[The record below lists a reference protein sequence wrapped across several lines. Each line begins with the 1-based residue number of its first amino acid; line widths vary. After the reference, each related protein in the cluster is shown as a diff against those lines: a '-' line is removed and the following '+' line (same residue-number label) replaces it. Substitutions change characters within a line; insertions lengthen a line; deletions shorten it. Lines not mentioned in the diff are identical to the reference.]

1 MDRQR
6 NDCVGWIRRR
16 LFEHWREILRAI
28 WSFTNTDSYAD
39 TKSYSYSMHRE
50 MHTNAKAASYSR
62 AAALV
67 HSIRVLLSQVPFGRV
82 IR

>member
-1 MDRQR
+1 LEQR
-6 NDCVGWIRRR
+6 
-16 LFEHWREILRAI
+16 REILRAI

-62 AAALV
+62 AAALA
-67 HSIRVLLSQVPFGRV
+67 HSIRVLLSQASSDAVVR
-82 IR
+82 